1 MSSPIRKANMTNSF
15 TLSMTPNDRKRIKEQ
30 GRNFGITEGAFI
42 RKVLIDAA
50 VITADGVEA
59 WPKVA
64 AVTAQGK
71 GTKKQHS

>member
-30 GRNFGITEGAFI
+30 ARNFGITEGAFI

-59 WPKVA
+59 
-64 AVTAQGK
+64 
-71 GTKKQHS
+71 